1 MTKTMINLETWNRTE
16 HFDLFRKYDVPFWSV
31 SANVDVTLAYQ
42 RGRTSGRSFAVLYH
56 WASAKAIN
64 EIDAMKMRI
73 ENEKPVLFDTIH
85 VSTTIAR
92 PDGTFGF
99 SFTPFAADFE
109 IFHEASRI
117 EAERVKAE
125 SGLKSPYSGID
136 IVYFTVLRK
145 VKFTMME
152 HAHGL
157 GDGAAIPFLTF
168 GETFEE
174 NGKLLLPH
182 SLRVHHSL
190 VDGQHVGCY
199 YKRLEEILN
208 SFDRP

>member
-1 MTKTMINLETWNRTE
+1 MKSIIDLETWNRTE
-16 HFDLFRKYDVPFWSV
+16 HYNLFRKYDVPFWSV
-31 SANVDVTLAYQ
+31 SANIDVTRAYRWCKEQ
-42 RGRTSGRSFAVLYH
+42 GRSFAIAYH

-64 EIDAMKMRI
+64 EIDALKMRI
-73 ENEKPVLFDTIH
+73 EYEKPVLFDTIH

-99 SFTPFAADFE
+99 SFTAFDEDFE
-109 IFHEASRI
+109 AFHVASTA

-136 IVYFTVLRK
+136 VIYYTVLRK

-168 GETFEE
+168 GESFEE
-174 NGKLLLPH
+174 NGKLRLPH
-182 SLRVHHSL
+182 SMRIHHGL
-190 VDGQHVGCY
+190 VDGQHVGRY
-199 YKRLEEILN
+199 YERLEEVLN
-208 SFDRP
+208 SFH

>member
-1 MTKTMINLETWNRTE
+1 MKNIIDLETWNRTD
-16 HFDLFRKYDVPFWSV
+16 HYNLFRKYDVPFWSV
-31 SANVDVTLAYQ
+31 SANVDVTRAY
-42 RGRTSGRSFAVLYH
+42 RWCKEHGRSFAIVYH

-64 EIDAMKMRI
+64 EIDALKMRI

-99 SFTPFAADFE
+99 SFTAFDEDFTA
-109 IFHEASRI
+109 FHEASVA
-117 EAERVKAE
+117 EAERAKAE

-136 IVYFTVLRK
+136 VVYFTVLRK

-174 NGKLLLPH
+174 NGRLVLPH
-182 SLRVHHSL
+182 SMRIHHSL
-190 VDGQHVGCY
+190 VDGQHVGRY
-199 YKRLEEILN
+199 YERLEEILN
-208 SFDRP
+208 SFH

>member
-1 MTKTMINLETWNRTE
+1 MKTIIDLETWGRTD
-16 HFDLFRKYDVPFWSV
+16 HYNLFRKYDVPFWSV
-31 SANVDVTLAYQ
+31 SVNVDVTRAYRWCKEQ
-42 RGRTSGRSFAVLYH
+42 GRSFAIAYH
-56 WASAKAIN
+56 WVSAKAIN
-64 EIDAMKMRI
+64 EIDALKMRI
-73 ENEKPVLFDTIH
+73 EYEKPVLFDTIH

-99 SFTPFAADFE
+99 SFTAFAEDFE
-109 IFHEASRI
+109 AFHEASTA

-136 IVYFTVLRK
+136 VIYYTVLRK

-168 GETFEE
+168 GESFEE
-174 NGKLLLPH
+174 NGKLVLPH
-182 SLRVHHSL
+182 SMRIHHGL
-190 VDGQHVGCY
+190 VDGQHVGRY
-199 YKRLEEILN
+199 YERLEEILN
-208 SFDRP
+208 SF

>member
-1 MTKTMINLETWNRTE
+1 MKTIINLETWNRTE
-16 HFDLFRKYDVPFWSV
+16 HYDLFRKYDVPFWSV
-31 SANVDVTLAYQ
+31 SANVDVTAAYQ
-42 RGRTSGRSFAVLYH
+42 RCKANGHSFAAFYH
-56 WASAKAIN
+56 WASAKVIN

-73 ENEKPVLFDTIH
+73 EDEKPVLFDTIH

-99 SFTPFAADFE
+99 SFTPFEADFE
-109 IFHEASRI
+109 SFHEALRI
-117 EAERVKAE
+117 ETERVKAE

-136 IVYFTVLRK
+136 VIYYTVLRK

-152 HAHGL
+152 HAYGL

-168 GETFEE
+168 GESFEE

-182 SLRVHHSL
+182 SMRIHHSL
-190 VDGQHVGCY
+190 VDGQHVGRY
-199 YKRLEEILN
+199 YERLEEILN
-208 SFDRP
+208 SF

>member
-1 MTKTMINLETWNRTE
+1 MKTIINLETWNRAE
-16 HFDLFRKYDVPFWSV
+16 HYNLFRKYDVPFWSV
-31 SANVDVTLAYQ
+31 SANIDVTHAY
-42 RGRTSGRSFAVLYH
+42 RWCKMHGRSFAVAYH

-64 EIDAMKMRI
+64 EIDALKMRI

-92 PDGTFGF
+92 PDGMFGF
-99 SFTPFAADFE
+99 SFTTFDEDFDA
-109 IFHEASRI
+109 FHKASTV

-125 SGLKSPYSGID
+125 SGLKTPYSGID

-168 GETFEE
+168 GESFEE
-174 NGKLLLPH
+174 NGKLRLPH
-182 SLRVHHSL
+182 SMRIHHGL
-190 VDGQHVGCY
+190 VDGQHVGRY
-199 YKRLEEILN
+199 YERLEEVLN
-208 SFDRP
+208 SFH